1 MCFQG
6 SSECIVCF
14 RTFEARYMYFDRI
27 SDWRN
32 SRSLF
37 WNDNVILVKLLV
49 FSKYVFR
56 ATVQISSDLF
66 VVFSIDVTSMFYGIL
81 NWSYDSCSSIWSR
94 DVTQFFCWCCAN
106 TIPSLSLVI
115 SKIYD
120 ALKRIS
126 EYLEYFESFQ
136 LNIQLEKGYQKSPIK
151 YLTISFC
158 CALRIFLKVNTE
170 LRHRQPWFNTFI
182 ICTTRPLYN
191 WNLKHLVGTS
201 NYCTVIRGGS
211 SPSDWVRRVSCL
223 AQILG
228 EKKS

>member
-14 RTFEARYMYFDRI
+14 RTFETRYMYFDRI

-56 ATVQISSDLF
+56 AIVQMSSDLF
-66 VVFSIDVTSMFYGIL
+66 VVFSIDVTFMFYGIL
-81 NWSYDSCSSIWSR
+81 NWSYDSFSSIWSR
-94 DVTQFFCWCCAN
+94 DVTQFFCWRCAN

-126 EYLEYFESFQ
+126 EYLEYFESSTGERLPEVTNKISDHF
-136 LNIQLEKGYQKSPIK
+136 LLLCTSDISKGQHWAS
-151 YLTISFC
+151 T
-158 CALRIFLKVNTE
+158 
-170 LRHRQPWFNTFI
+170 FNTFI
-182 ICTTRPLYN
+182 ICTTRLLYN

-211 SPSDWVRRVSCL
+211 SPSDWVCRVSCL
-223 AQILG
+223 AQVLG